1 MVSFTTLIAALTA
14 VSGALAAPG
23 VVEKRQVT
31 PNAEGTH
38 DGWFYS
44 WWSDGASPVTYT
56 NLAGG
61 SYSVT
66 WQRGGNLV
74 GGKGWNPGSA
84 RSITYQADFNPVNN
98 GNSYLCVYGWTR
110 NPLVEYY
117 IIERLGEYNPGSQA
131 QGRGQVTYAGSTYR
145 LYEGTRTNQPSI
157 DGTATFQQYWA
168 IRDQQRTSGTVDT
181 GFFFNAW
188 AQAGMPLGNHYYM
201 VMATEAYN
209 SAGNSRVT
217 VSGGGGSPPPPN
229 PPPTNPPPTNP
240 PPTNPPPSNPPPS
253 GSCSGMWGQCGGQ
266 GWNGPTCCSQ
276 GTCQQQN
283 PWYSQCL

>member
-1 MVSFTTLIAALTA
+1 MVSFTALITALTA
-14 VSGALAAPG
+14 VSGALAAPSL
-23 VVEKRQVT
+23 EKRQVT
-31 PNAEGTH
+31 PNQEGTH
-38 DGWFYS
+38 DGYFFS

-61 SYSVT
+61 SYSVQ

-74 GGKGWNPGSA
+74 GGKGWNPGSR

-98 GNSYLCVYGWTR
+98 GNSYLTVYGWTR

-117 IIERLGEYNPGSQA
+117 IIERHGEYNPGSQA
-131 QGRGQVTYAGSTYR
+131 QARGQVTHAGSTYR
-145 LYEGTRTNQPSI
+145 LYESTRHQQPSI
-157 DGTATFQQYWA
+157 DGTQTFQQYWA

-181 GFFFNAW
+181 GVFFDAW
-188 AQAGMPLGNHYYM
+188 AAAGMPLGNHYYM

-217 VSGGGGSPPPPN
+217 IGGSGGS
-229 PPPTNPPPTNP
+229 P

-253 GSCSGMWGQCGGQ
+253 SGCSAIWGQCGGM
-266 GWNGPTCCSQ
+266 GWNGPQCCSQ